1 MLSPFKLTPLAL
13 ASMAFISGPLTPALA
28 QTLDEVV
35 VSASRAQAR
44 SFDAPAAIQSVGRE
58 VIQHGGP
65 QVNLSESLVRVPGLT
80 ILDRSNYAQDLQLSI
95 RGFGA
100 RAAFGIRG
108 IRLLIDGIPASTPD
122 GQGQGSSV
130 SLTSMDRIEVLRGP
144 LAQLYGNASGG
155 VIQAFTKPASKVP
168 LVDYQ
173 YYVGDYGL
181 HRADYQFS
189 DTVGDYGIVA
199 DYSTFS
205 IDGYRDNSRT
215 ERKQFNGKLDFKAND
230 QTRVNLVFNQ
240 FDMPLAQDPLGLK
253 AEQLV
258 NPAGSGNFAN
268 LYQTRKTVLQSQL
281 GGSATYTVDRDRSFT
296 GRAYYGTR
304 DNLQYQSANT
314 VTNPPDATW
323 VGLNR
328 KYFGAGLQYN
338 ENTSWGET
346 PVQWVSGYEFDR
358 SREYRQGGATRKGE
372 KSPDPITR
380 NEDNQAENSDFF
392 VQATARVSD
401 QFSVIGG
408 MRYSSVRFISDDY
421 LIDLSKN
428 IDGSEKNP
436 NGSGNRD
443 YNATT
448 PVLGIT
454 YYATDNLNVYANYGQ
469 GFESPTLA
477 EMAYSAKDKATSPV
491 ASFNPTLNAANS
503 RHYEIGSKWA
513 PSRHTRAD
521 FSVYQIDTTDELVVA
536 QSFKGATAY
545 TNAPGTSRTGW
556 ELAAQTLLSPRVSAT
571 LSASAIN
578 AQYTREFDCVGL
590 LCGGKAKIPSGNKIP
605 GIPETSFFSELAW
618 SSSPSQLGSKSP
630 PLGTRLGF
638 EVIQA
643 GRIYVND
650 LNDLTPADGRTIFN
664 LSASQRWAVDK
675 AAVTLYARLNN
686 ASDERYV
693 GSVIVNQ
700 SYKQFYEP
708 GLPRNWMLGISVSA
722 PL

>member
-1 MLSPFKLTPLAL
+1 MSPLLKPTPVAVAL
-13 ASMAFISGPLTPALA
+13 FSLIASLHAPTSA

-35 VSASRAQAR
+35 VSASRAEAR
-44 SFDAPAAIQSVGRE
+44 SFDAPAAIQTVSRE
-58 VIQHGGP
+58 TIQNGGP

-130 SLTSMDRIEVLRGP
+130 SLTSMDHIEVLRGP

-173 YYVGDYGL
+173 YYVGDFGL

-215 ERKQFNGKLDFKAND
+215 ERKQFNGKLDFNAND
-230 QTRVNLVFNQ
+230 QTRVNVVFNQ
-240 FDMPLAQDPLGLK
+240 FDMPLAQDPLGLT
-253 AEQLV
+253 AAQLAA
-258 NPAGSGNFAN
+258 NPVGAGNYAT
-268 LYQTRKTVLQSQL
+268 LYQARKAVLQNQL
-281 GGSATYTVDRDRSFT
+281 GGAATYTVDRDRSLT
-296 GRAYYGTR
+296 GRVYYGTR
-304 DNLQYQSANT
+304 DNLQFQSANT
-314 VTNPPDATW
+314 ITDPPVATW

-328 KYFGAGLQYN
+328 SYYGLGLQYN
-338 ENTSWGET
+338 ANTTWGAT
-346 PVQWVSGYEFDR
+346 PVQWVGGYEFDR
-358 SREYRQGGATRKGE
+358 SREYRQGGASRTGE
-372 KSPDPITR
+372 KFGDVTR
-380 NEDNQAENSDFF
+380 SEDNLAENSDLF
-392 VQATARVSD
+392 VQATAHVSD
-401 QFSVIGG
+401 SVSVVGG
-408 MRYSSVRFISDDY
+408 VRHSTVRFISDDY
-421 LIDLSKN
+421 YIKSD
-428 IDGSEKNP
+428 NP
-436 NGSGNRD
+436 DGSGNRS
-443 YNATT
+443 YSAAT
-448 PVLGIT
+448 PVLGVT
-454 YYATDNLNVYANYGQ
+454 YYASEHLNVYANYGQ

-477 EMAYSAKDKATSPV
+477 EMAYSKNPISGASSPV

-513 PSRHTRAD
+513 PSRQSRVD

-536 QSFKGATAY
+536 QSFKGSTAY
-545 TNAPGTSRTGW
+545 VNAPTTSRAGW
-556 ELAAQTLLSPRVSAT
+556 ELAASTLLSPQVSAS

-578 AQYTREFDCVGL
+578 AQYTSDFDCVGL
-590 LCGGKAKIPSGNKIP
+590 LCNGKSKIPSGSKIP
-605 GIPETSFFSELAW
+605 GIPETSLFSEFAW
-618 SSSPSQLGSKSP
+618 TSAPRQIGAKSP
-630 PLGTRLGF
+630 AVGTRLGF
-638 EVIQA
+638 EVVQA

-650 LNDLTPADGRTIFN
+650 LNDLKPADGRTIFN
-664 LSASQRWAVDK
+664 LSASQRWALDK

-708 GLPRNWMLGISVSA
+708 GLPRNWVLGVSVSA